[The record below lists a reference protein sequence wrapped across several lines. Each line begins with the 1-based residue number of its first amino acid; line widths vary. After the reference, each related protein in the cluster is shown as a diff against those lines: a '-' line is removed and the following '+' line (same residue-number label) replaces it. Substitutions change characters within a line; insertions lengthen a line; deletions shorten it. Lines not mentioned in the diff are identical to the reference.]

1 MLLICTN
8 VQISSK
14 ESASEDNIVHN
25 PEIIVLFFFKTFI
38 IVIQLFRA
46 GDGSVVIDGFEG
58 IGPVIVI
65 HGPGHSFHC
74 EPGRF

>member
-25 PEIIVLFFFKTFI
+25 PEIIVLFFFI
-38 IVIQLFRA
+38 IVIH
-46 GDGSVVIDGFEG
+46 V
-58 IGPVIVI
+58 
-65 HGPGHSFHC
+65 PGHGLCS
-74 EPGRF
+74 EPGRFRKKRP